1 MLFHPKDG
9 FSHFDKTI
17 EHPMID
23 PLHLLILEEK
33 GADDANNC
41 TQKSEPERQ
50 FKEKVHLIL
59 EAKDVAG

>member
-1 MLFHPKDG
+1 
-9 FSHFDKTI
+9 
-17 EHPMID
+17 MID
-23 PLHLLILEEK
+23 LLHLLILEEK
-33 GADDANNC
+33 GAHDANNC

>member
-1 MLFHPKDG
+1 
-9 FSHFDKTI
+9 
-17 EHPMID
+17 MID

-33 GADDANNC
+33 GAHDANNC

-50 FKEKVHLIL
+50 FKENVYFTL